1 MRHPQYAA
9 FILVMLGFILQWP
22 TVPTLL
28 MFPVLVT
35 MYIRLAF
42 KEEAEIRD
50 EFGEAYDHYAE
61 TTPAFIPGRTRTST
75 S

>member
-1 MRHPQYAA
+1 MRHPQYSA
-9 FILVMLGFILQWP
+9 FIVVMLGFILQWP

-42 KEEAEIRD
+42 KEEAEIRA
-50 EFGEAYDHYAE
+50 EFGEAYDHYAAV
-61 TTPAFIPGRTRTST
+61 TSAFIPRRTRTST